1 LQVTGGKLF
10 GMREYIVASLI
21 LFCVPPISAQV
32 VPAGWQVIKDAR
44 NACQIAV
51 PADWQ
56 PFGDVRSAAVFQDSA
71 TALAVVTNQPKQTFS
86 PLGENLI
93 RVLNI
98 PKDKLFENSAT
109 RVFYQDKTSE
119 GASDMNGYSVSVPG
133 KGGMCS
139 ARLTFLPSVG
149 DALMRKIALSLGP
162 VAPPAT
168 TGSN

>member
-1 LQVTGGKLF
+1 
-10 GMREYIVASLI
+10 MREYIVASLI
-21 LFCVPPISAQV
+21 LFFVPPISAQV
-32 VPAGWQVIKDAR
+32 VPTGWQVIKDAKG
-44 NACQIAV
+44 ACQIAV

-71 TALAVVTNQPKQTFS
+71 TALAVVTSQPKQTFS

-119 GASDMNGYSVSVPG
+119 GAGDLNGYSVSVPG

-149 DALMRKIALSLGP
+149 DTLVRKIALSLGP
-162 VAPPAT
+162 VLPPAT
-168 TGSN
+168 GSN